1 MSGEPVRV
9 AAIFEPGKR
18 IRLVWF
24 ERNRRQYKVVQT
36 TYSWRD
42 RVGDAPLH
50 HFTVT
55 DGEALFEL
63 IYNPL
68 QGSWTLVAQKALS

>member
-1 MSGEPVRV
+1 MPGEPVRV

-42 RVGDAPLH
+42 RVGDVPLY

-68 QGSWTLVAQKALS
+68 QGSWTLVAQKAVS